1 MITQEKSIKHGSTTK
16 WQLENKREFSIK
28 KLFLSWEMM
37 LVGLL
42 IGIMIMNAHLSPHFL
57 NVRTIIEATRVFL
70 DGAFLV
76 FPMVLIIILGG
87 IDISVGSTVALTS
100 VIMGVTFDMGVPMPV
115 AILIA
120 LLVGVLCGFINGVL
134 IVKFKELS
142 PVIVTLGTMIT
153 FRGIAYV
160 ILENQSVGGFPN
172 WFSHLGWG
180 NVMGIP
186 VMLIA
191 FMITAIA
198 FSLLLHR
205 TNYGRHVYATGKNEI
220 ASRFSGVNTD
230 RVKII
235 AFVLAGLMAAIAGL
249 FLTSRMGSTRPNI
262 ASNYEL
268 EAIAMVALGGVST
281 AGGKGKMF
289 GPIICVF
296 IIGYLQFGLGVVN
309 VSSQTLMII
318 IGLLLIVSVSIPK
331 VGELLRKK
339 RK

>member
-1 MITQEKSIKHGSTTK
+1 MSIQQNSIKQDQSTRWK
-16 WQLENKREFSIK
+16 LENKREISVK
-28 KLFLSWEMM
+28 KVLISWEM
-37 LVGLL
+37 LLIALL
-42 IGIMIMNAHLSPHFL
+42 IGIMIMNANLSPHFL
-57 NVRTIIEATRVFL
+57 SFNTIIEATRVFL

-100 VIMGVTFDMGVPMPV
+100 VVMGVSFDMGVPMPL
-115 AILIA
+115 AIIIA
-120 LLVGVLCGFINGVL
+120 LILGAFCGFINGFL
-134 IVKFKELS
+134 ITKFKELS
-142 PVIVTLGTMIT
+142 PVIVTLGTMIA
-153 FRGIAYV
+153 FRGIAYM
-160 ILENQSVGGFPN
+160 ILENQSVGGFPS
-172 WFSHLGWG
+172 WFNSLGWG
-180 NVMGIP
+180 DVLGVPI
-186 VMLIA
+186 MLFA
-191 FMITAIA
+191 FIITAIA

-205 TNYGRHVYATGKNEI
+205 TNYGRQVYATGKNET
-220 ASRFSGVNTD
+220 ASRFSGVNTE

-235 AFVLAGLMAAIAGL
+235 AFVLAGLMAAVTAL

-296 IIGYLQFGLGVVN
+296 IIGFLQFGLGVVN

-318 IGLLLIVSVSIPK
+318 IGLLLITSVSVPK
-331 VGELLRKK
+331 IGEMMTNKK
-339 RK
+339 K